1 MKRTLIAT
9 LLAAFGIALSGGAAN
24 AQVVNVQVGGPPVV
38 VGWHGDRYWDG
49 HRYWQRREWMEH
61 HRHDRPHCPP
71 GHWGH
76 NECR

>member
-1 MKRTLIAT
+1 MKRLLIAT
-9 LLAAFGIALSGGAAN
+9 LLAGFGVALSGAAN
-24 AQVVNVQVGGPPVV
+24 AQVIVAGGGGPAVV
-38 VGWHGDRYWDG
+38 IGWHGDRYYDG
-49 HRYWQRREWMEH
+49 HRYWQRDEWMQH